1 MTRTATIP
9 VFVIE
14 NGKEELQATLAE
26 KEKQLGKENENIRM
40 FERLRIFL
48 NTPEIN
54 KQLAQSRKRAER
66 LEGECREIRQKLI

>member
-1 MTRTATIP
+1 MTNVATIP
-9 VFVIE
+9 VYVIE
-14 NGKEELQATLAE
+14 TSKEELQAMLAE
-26 KEKQLGKENENIRM
+26 KEKQLRKENENIRM
-40 FERLRIFL
+40 FERLRVFL